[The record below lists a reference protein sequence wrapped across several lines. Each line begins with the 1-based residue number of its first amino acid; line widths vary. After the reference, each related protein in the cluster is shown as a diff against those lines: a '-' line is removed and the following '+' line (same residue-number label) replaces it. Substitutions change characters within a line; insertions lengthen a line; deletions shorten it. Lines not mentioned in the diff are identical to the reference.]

1 MQLYKSLL
9 GVAATAGLALGLT
22 AAPVQAFPISE
33 ATCGQFSADPTVVLS
48 DSTLAC
54 RGGAGQVEDE
64 EAVGELFPPETW
76 IHFDKDEAPGET
88 DNDFFLTDL
97 SFSPVDYGSDRDG
110 FFFISSSLLS
120 SYDEFILVLKG
131 GPLTP
136 RWAAFLIDTASLVD
150 GTSDG
155 FAGHFYGA
163 WSTSRYALSHASLF
177 VRGEPTECGP
187 SDPDCNPPECRPD
200 DPSCNPPECRPDD
213 PSCNPPELPEPGTL
227 ALLGLGLVGLGMARR
242 RKKAA

>member
-33 ATCGQFSADPTVVLS
+33 ATCAPFSADPA
-48 DSTLAC
+48 LAC
-54 RGGAGQVEDE
+54 AGGIGQVEDE
-64 EAVGELFPPETW
+64 EAVGTLFPPETW
-76 IHFDKDEAPGET
+76 IHFDKDEGPGET

-136 RWAAFLIDTASLVD
+136 RWAAFLIDTSSLVD

-200 DPSCNPPECRPDD
+200 DPSCNPPE
-213 PSCNPPELPEPGTL
+213 LPEPGTL